1 MSLHLPEKQYTK
13 FKIISLSLLF
23 VIFAGLIFKGGIDL
37 KFTVQGNPK
46 HAQLFY
52 DWGSGYS
59 EAQSNR
65 AAYKNNE
72 VTLKLKLR
80 GKDLKKLRFDPAEA
94 EGEYLIKGLR
104 VEANGILLKAYQPE
118 ELYTLLQNINM
129 PVVELKEDALAITCV
144 GNDPVFE
151 LTDGFTHELFDLL
164 LRTIGMKFL
173 LAIIVILAAYI
184 LLGVKKVRAFVEKI
198 WFTAEKQIKPYDIQW
213 NWKAALFA
221 SIHFAFSFWFQHIVF
236 VFDGVSLANIII
248 CQILFYGLLLFGW
261 HKLFAVVRKV
271 VSGDKLTLE
280 YLKYAAIYFFIL
292 MAVLILIW
300 PGYFVPDEWVM
311 IYRAKHWEIASAY
324 HFLTMLYLI
333 LSMMLIPAAA
343 GMEIVQAFFISLVV
357 GYVISQ
363 IVQRITNKKWIWLLY
378 IPLVYPAVLLN
389 NFQLQKAIM
398 GGYIEILLLAKMIF
412 ALWDK
417 RKLNSKDLIEWIVL
431 TAVTLT
437 LRADGMYYIIAAPIV
452 LMIAFKKQL
461 PKYFAIYF
469 AIGVI
474 FLGGTLNFIQSKGVG
489 NFYTIVNL
497 NRLIYAP
504 IKAADINKDKKE
516 LEKIGKVID
525 IDAYLSSANV
535 DEAVRKQDPVIFQAS
550 DEDVSAYKRGALI
563 LTLKHFPAYF
573 LQQMER
579 FIMVS
584 GFKYFSTSELGQYS
598 GDINNYQDANVT
610 EINSMYSEYV
620 DELFQ
625 HTLDIPINNRV
636 RLGAINFMEGRSFD
650 NWQKV
655 LITAPIFCNVMIPAL
670 FLLMACIYLFKKR
683 KFECLTILLLFIIR
697 LPMLI
702 GLSSYVSFQYY
713 LRIFLVGNAIPWVYV
728 FAKLTNSKTEIEI
741 N

>member
-37 KFTVQGNPK
+37 KFKVEGNPK

-65 AAYKNNE
+65 AAYKNDE
-72 VTLKLKLR
+72 VKLKLKLR
-80 GKDLKKLRFDPAEA
+80 GRDLRKLRFDPVEA

-104 VEANGILLKAYQPE
+104 VEVNGILLKAYQPE
-118 ELYTLLQNINM
+118 ELYALLQNINM
-129 PVVELKEDALAITCV
+129 PVVELKENALAITCV

-151 LTDGFTHELFDLL
+151 LADAFTRELFDLL
-164 LRTIGMKFL
+164 LRTIGMEFL

-198 WFTAEKQIKPYDIQW
+198 RFTVEKQIKPYDFRW
-213 NWKAALFA
+213 NWKAALCG
-221 SIHFAFSFWFQHIVF
+221 SVHFLFSFWFQHIVF
-236 VFDGVSLANIII
+236 VFEGVSLANIII

-261 HKLFAVVRKV
+261 HKLFTIVRKV
-271 VSGDKLTLE
+271 VNGDKLTLE
-280 YLKYAAIYFFIL
+280 YLKYVAIYFFIL

-300 PGYFVPDEWVM
+300 PGYFVSDEWIM
-311 IYRAKHWEIASAY
+311 IYGAKRWVIASAY
-324 HFLTMLYLI
+324 HFLIMLQLI

-343 GMEIVQAFFISLVV
+343 GIEIVQAFFISLVV
-357 GYVISQ
+357 GYVIFQ
-363 IVQRITNKKWIWLLY
+363 ITQRIKSKKWIWLLY

-389 NFQLQKAIM
+389 NFQLQKGM
-398 GGYIEILLLAKMIF
+398 PGTYIEILLLAKMIF

-417 RKLNSKDLIEWIVL
+417 RKLNSKDLIEWVIL
-431 TAVTLT
+431 TAITLT
-437 LRADGMYYIIAAPIV
+437 LRMEGIYYIVVAPIV
-452 LMIAFKKQL
+452 LVIAFKKQL
-461 PKYFAIYF
+461 PKYFAICF
-469 AIGVI
+469 AVGVI
-474 FLGGTLNFIQSKGVG
+474 FLGAVLNQIQNSGVG

-535 DEAVRKQDPVIFQAS
+535 DEAVEKQDPVIFQAS
-550 DEDVSAYKRGALI
+550 DEDVSAYKRGALV

-579 FIMVS
+579 FIMSS
-584 GFKYFSTSELGQYS
+584 GFKYFSKTELG
-598 GDINNYQDANVT
+598 GDINNYQNADIYELNFVYGQYLA
-610 EINSMYSEYV
+610 
-620 DELFQ
+620 ELFQ
-625 HTLDIPINNRV
+625 HTLDVPINDRV
-636 RLGAINFMEGRSFD
+636 RMGVINFMQGRSMD
-650 NWQKV
+650 DWHKI
-655 LITAPIFCNVMIPAL
+655 LITAPIFGNLIVPIL
-670 FLLMACIYLFKKR
+670 FLLMACVYFIKKR
-683 KFECLTILLLFIIR
+683 KYELLAILLLFMFR
-697 LPMLI
+697 LPMLV
-702 GLSSYVSFQYY
+702 GLASYVSFQYY
-713 LRIFLVGNAIPWVYV
+713 LRIFLVGNCIPWMYA
-728 FAKLTNSKTEIEI
+728 FAKLTKLEVDPQ
-741 N
+741 